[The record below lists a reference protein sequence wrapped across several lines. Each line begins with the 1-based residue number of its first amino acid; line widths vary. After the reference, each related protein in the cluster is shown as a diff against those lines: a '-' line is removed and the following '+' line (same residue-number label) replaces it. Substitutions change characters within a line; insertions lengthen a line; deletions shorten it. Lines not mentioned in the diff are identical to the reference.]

1 MPAWTTVRDGT
12 TKRANVRVYP
22 AVVGLVG
29 SKQETSVRH
38 DVGRHEGE
46 AGMGRRIFLAFVTIL
61 GLLSPSHAFDVAK
74 GECQRI
80 LSGQAR
86 VHIHFS
92 SGLKVEIDPTRP
104 DNVIAQVEI
113 YPDGRRVPQTWL
125 VGGGLLPSE
134 SPWGKFAYA
143 EPIDFRFEPGETRR
157 FSYALKAGDSRT
169 SSGTMVF
176 TVEGL
181 EKAAF
186 GECQATVVT
195 ITNATAGADGRPYT
209 RIRRRFIRELRYFT
223 FSTIEVLKDGKSKP
237 VIFEATRIEIIQ

>member
-1 MPAWTTVRDGT
+1 
-12 TKRANVRVYP
+12 
-22 AVVGLVG
+22 
-29 SKQETSVRH
+29 
-38 DVGRHEGE
+38 
-46 AGMGRRIFLAFVTIL
+46 MGRRFFFAIVT
-61 GLLSPSHAFDVAK
+61 LLWLLLPSHAFEVAK

-80 LSGQAR
+80 LSGTAR
-86 VHIHFS
+86 VRIHFS

-104 DNVIAQVEI
+104 DNVIPQVEI

-143 EPIDFRFEPGETRR
+143 EPIDFRFAPGETRR
-157 FSYALKAGDSRT
+157 FSYTLKAGDSRT

-186 GECQATVVT
+186 GECQATVVM

-223 FSTIEVLKDGKSKP
+223 FSNIEVVKDGKSQP
-237 VIFEATRIEIIQ
+237 VTLEATRIELMQ

>member
-1 MPAWTTVRDGT
+1 MIHRPGRAASRPRDGQPE
-12 TKRANVRVYP
+12 P
-22 AVVGLVG
+22 A
-29 SKQETSVRH
+29 S
-38 DVGRHEGE
+38 
-46 AGMGRRIFLAFVTIL
+46 
-61 GLLSPSHAFDVAK
+61 
-74 GECQRI
+74 
-80 LSGQAR
+80 
-86 VHIHFS
+86 S
-92 SGLKVEIDPTRP
+92 SGHDRRSYTTGW
-104 DNVIAQVEI
+104 DAI

-143 EPIDFRFEPGETRR
+143 EPIDFRFAPGETRR
-157 FSYALKAGDSRT
+157 FSYTLKAGDSRT

-186 GECQATVVT
+186 GECQATVVM

-223 FSTIEVLKDGKSKP
+223 FSNIEVVKDGKSQP
-237 VIFEATRIEIIQ
+237 VTLEATRIELIQ